1 MIGFKIKSYV
11 NKIRNI
17 YKKVGAYTLR
27 DAHMVLINPK
37 RFNQE
42 LFDKS
47 IQRKGFYEMI
57 CFKIKNM
64 QINENIYKGVGLTP

>member
-1 MIGFKIKSYV
+1 
-11 NKIRNI
+11 
-17 YKKVGAYTLR
+17 
-27 DAHMVLINPK
+27 MVLINPK

-57 CFKIKNM
+57 CLKIKDM
-64 QINENIYKGVGLTP
+64 QINENIYKGVGAYTLRDAHCENVLS